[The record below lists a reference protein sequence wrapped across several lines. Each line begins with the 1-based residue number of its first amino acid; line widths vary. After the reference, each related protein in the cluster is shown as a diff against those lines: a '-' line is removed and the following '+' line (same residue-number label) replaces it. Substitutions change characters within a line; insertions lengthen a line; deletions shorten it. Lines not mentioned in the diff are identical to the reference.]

1 MRLSYLAYT
10 FSLAIMYF
18 SFVLLIPIIPALIF
32 RETGAVLPFIIATAS
47 ALMLSITLK
56 NIIPGAKQIKSV
68 NDIKKSEGLCV
79 VTFSWIFAGLFAM
92 IPYLFFGVS
101 PINALFEATSGITAT
116 GATVFTHFDYP
127 KTLFFWRSFSQW
139 LGGMG
144 IIVLFIAILPQFAIA
159 GRQLFFAEAP
169 GPTED
174 KLTPRIKST
183 ALSLWKI
190 YFGMTLLEIILLKLN
205 GLEWFNAICHAFS
218 SVSGGGFSPHAD
230 SVIGYSN
237 SVLWIICFFMFFA
250 GASYNLQYRA
260 WSKFNPLVLFKNEEF
275 RTYFSIVIG
284 LALLLAT
291 SLFIHSHYDITN
303 SLTHSFFQICSVIS
317 TTGFC
322 SVDFANWDYT
332 SKALLFTAMLAGSCA
347 SSAGG
352 GIKIVRWLLVAKIMK
367 SELAKILHPKAVYN
381 IKVGK
386 YSVPKDVLYQTLMF
400 VSFYIA
406 ILGISAFTIAI
417 IEQNTIVGI
426 SSAVSALG
434 NIGPGLGKI
443 IGPLGSFDGL
453 HEISKCIII
462 LDMYIGRLELIPF
475 LVLFQKSIWTL
486 HK

>member
-10 FSLAIMYF
+10 FSLAMMYF
-18 SFVLLIPIIPALIF
+18 SFVLLVPILVAIIF
-32 RETGAVLPFIIATAS
+32 NETSAILPFIIAGAS
-47 ALMLSITLK
+47 ALMIATTLK
-56 NIIPGAKQIKSV
+56 KLVPGTSQIKSV

-79 VTFSWIFAGLFAM
+79 VTFSWVFAGLFAM
-92 IPYLFFGVS
+92 IPYLFFNIS
-101 PINALFEATSGITAT
+101 PINAFFEATSGITAT
-116 GATVFTHFDYP
+116 GATIFTHFDYP

-174 KLTPRIKST
+174 KLTPRIKNT

-205 GLEWFNAICHAFS
+205 GMEWFNAICHTFS
-218 SVSGGGFSPHAD
+218 SVSGGGFSPH
-230 SVIGYSN
+230 SGSLIGYSN
-237 SVLWIICFFMFFA
+237 TVLCIICFFMFFA

-275 RTYFSIVIG
+275 KTYFSIVIC
-284 LALLLAT
+284 LALLLAA
-291 SLFIHSHYDITN
+291 SLYLHSHYDILS

-322 SVDFANWDYT
+322 SVDFASWDYT
-332 SKALLFTAMLAGSCA
+332 SKVLLFIAMFAGSCA

-367 SELAKILHPKAVYN
+367 SELAKILHPKAIYN

-400 VSFYIA
+400 VSFYLA
-406 ILGISAFTIAI
+406 ILGLSALTIAV

-426 SSAVSALG
+426 SSAISSLG

-443 IGPLGSFDGL
+443 IGPIGSFDSL
-453 HEISKCIII
+453 HEISKFIII

>member
-10 FSLAIMYF
+10 FSLAMMYF
-18 SFVLLIPIIPALIF
+18 SFVLLVPIIVAIIF
-32 RETGAVLPFIIATAS
+32 NETNAILPFIIAGAS
-47 ALMLSITLK
+47 ALMLSVTLK
-56 NIIPGAKQIKSV
+56 KIIPGASLVKSI
-68 NDIKKSEGLCV
+68 NDIKKSEGLCT

-92 IPYLFFGVS
+92 IPYLFFGIS
-101 PINALFEATSGITAT
+101 PVNALFEATSGITAT
-116 GATVFTHFDYP
+116 GATIFTHFDFP

-144 IIVLFIAILPQFAIA
+144 IIVLFIAILPQFAVA

-169 GPTED
+169 GPTEE

-183 ALSLWKI
+183 AMSLWKI
-190 YFGMTLLEIILLKLN
+190 YFGMTLLEILLLKFS
-205 GLEWFNAICHAFS
+205 GMEWFNAVCHSFS
-218 SVSGGGFSPHAD
+218 SVSGGGFSPHGD
-230 SVIGYSN
+230 SLIGYSN
-237 SVLWIICFFMFFA
+237 TVLWIICFFMFFA

-275 RTYFSIVIG
+275 RTYFSIVIV

-291 SLFIHSHYDITN
+291 SLYLHSHYDILG

-332 SKALLFTAMLAGSCA
+332 SKVLLFIAMFAGSCA

-381 IKVGK
+381 IKVGR

-400 VSFYIA
+400 VSFYLA
-406 ILGISAFTIAI
+406 ILGLSALTIAV

-426 SSAVSALG
+426 SSAVSSLG

-443 IGPLGSFDGL
+443 IGPLGSFDSL
-453 HEISKCIII
+453 HEISKIIII